1 MTGTTPQTRTQAR
14 ICACALAHARPR
26 TQARTPYQ
34 GIGEK
39 QGEPHVL
46 LRVPERRAWQ
56 EVTLLRDGAP
66 ETDLS
71 F

>member
-1 MTGTTPQTRTQAR
+1 M
-14 ICACALAHARPR
+14 LAHARPR

-71 F
+71 L